1 MGQGVFGEYQDIA
14 VAACQR
20 MRSVV
25 EAPAASVAGTPEG
38 LERTR
43 EGLRRWARDNP
54 LQPTFSTRESAAT
67 LLADLLSGDS
77 RGVFDALGDLSG
89 TLHGLSLRLNT
100 YYAEHLPRQAR
111 WQAEYLL
118 DEVEGREQIAML
130 LDDVDRV
137 AAAAERTDA
146 LMVDIPGVTRDA
158 AEPVGVLVNPRRFTA
173 VSDCSWSHRRKVS
186 LRCR

>member
-1 MGQGVFGEYQDIA
+1 MAQGVFGEHQDIA
-14 VAACQR
+14 VTACQR

-25 EAPAASVAGTPEG
+25 EAPAASVAGIPEG

-54 LQPTFSTRESAAT
+54 LEPTFSTRESAAT

-77 RGVFDALGDLSG
+77 RDVFDALGDLSG

-100 YYAEHLPRQAR
+100 YAEHLPRQAR
-111 WQAEYLL
+111 WQAEHLL

-130 LDDVDRV
+130 LDNVDRV

-146 LMVDIPGVTRDA
+146 LISDIPGVARDA

-173 VSDCSWSHRRKVS
+173 VSDCSWSHRTKVS